1 MESVTA
7 YLGLGSNVGDSL
19 AALRAACSEINALPK
34 TKITAY
40 SSVYR
45 TEPVGFK
52 DQPDFLNCA
61 VEISTQ
67 LPPDELMTAV
77 KNIEQTLGRKKREQ
91 WHERE
96 IDIDILLY
104 GNTIAK
110 NERYEI
116 PHPRMHER
124 KFVLV
129 PLAEISQH
137 AVHPPTGK
145 TAGELLKNLSSNDTV
160 ELAYEP
166 SSLTSLTEP

>member
-1 MESVTA
+1 TA
-7 YLGLGSNVGDSL
+7 
-19 AALRAACSEINALPK
+19 C
-34 TKITAY
+34 

-45 TEPVGFK
+45 TEPVGYK
-52 DQPDFLNCA
+52 DQPDFLNCV

-67 LPPDELMTAV
+67 LPPDELMAAV
-77 KNIEQTLGRKKREQ
+77 KDIEQTLGRKKREQ

-110 NERYEI
+110 TERYEI

-129 PLAEISQH
+129 PLAEISQN
-137 AVHPPTGK
+137 AMHPRSGK
-145 TAGELLKNLSSNDTV
+145 TAGELLKNLASNDEV
-160 ELAYEP
+160 ERAYE
-166 SSLTSLTEP
+166 SSSIYNP

>member
-1 MESVTA
+1 MQSVTA

-19 AALRAACSEINALPK
+19 AALRAACSEINALPM

-45 TEPVGFK
+45 TEPVGYK
-52 DQPDFLNCA
+52 DQPDFLNCV

-110 NERYEI
+110 
-116 PHPRMHER
+116 
-124 KFVLV
+124 
-129 PLAEISQH
+129 
-137 AVHPPTGK
+137 
-145 TAGELLKNLSSNDTV
+145 
-160 ELAYEP
+160 
-166 SSLTSLTEP
+166 